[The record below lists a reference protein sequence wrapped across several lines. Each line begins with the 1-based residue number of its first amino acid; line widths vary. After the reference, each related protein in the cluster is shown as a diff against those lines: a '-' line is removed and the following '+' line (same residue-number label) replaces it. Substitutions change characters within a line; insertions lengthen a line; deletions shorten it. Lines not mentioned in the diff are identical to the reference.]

1 MKRFLIKAGIILAIN
16 ILIAAWF
23 LFQAYSKDDHLF
35 FHYTQ
40 TESVLGSVPAH
51 TAYDLLIMGSSH
63 GRIFSRSGNHR
74 KVEQLLRLK
83 MANIARSGAGVV
95 PEQAYLEYFYLKGNT
110 TKTIVYFIDP
120 FGLSTERWNERLY
133 FLTDEPF
140 KPIFIP
146 LLFKHGI
153 DADVIYNYIK
163 SKFLKS
169 WQKDHGMI
177 REDATYCLKHRVEE
191 SVNKRIAA
199 IYPDGYTEER
209 FDAYLDKLEKVIPY
223 AQSRNCRVIF
233 IIPPTL
239 LGKTPGHDR
248 LVERL
253 KVFQQKYGVKWYD
266 HSMTITNPGMYY
278 NHDHMNVRGVA
289 FFTENYLKPALSAV
303 Q

>member
-1 MKRFLIKAGIILAIN
+1 MKKFFFKASIIMVIN
-16 ILIAAWF
+16 MLIAAYF

-40 TESVLGSVPAH
+40 TESVLGSVPSN

-74 KVEQLLRLK
+74 KVEQILGLR

-95 PEQAYLEYFYLKGNT
+95 PEQAYLEYFFRNGNT
-110 TKTIVYFIDP
+110 AKTIVYFIDP
-120 FGLSTERWNERLY
+120 FALSTEKWNERLY

-140 KPIFIP
+140 KPSFVP

-153 DADVIYNYIK
+153 DSDVIYNYIK
-163 SKFLKS
+163 SKFLQS

-199 IYPDGYTEER
+199 IFPDGYDKDR
-209 FDAYLDKLEKVIPY
+209 FEGYLDKLEKVIPY
-223 AQSRNCRVIF
+223 ARSKHSRLIF
-233 IIPPTL
+233 MIPPTL
-239 LGKTPGHDR
+239 LGKTPGHEQ

-253 KVFQQKYGVKWYD
+253 RLFKEKYGTPWYD
-266 HSMTITNPGMYY
+266 HSMAITNPRQYY

-289 FFTENYLKPALSAV
+289 FFTEKYLKPALPAA